1 MADADTNVKVWGR
14 IRPLKA
20 TERRS
25 CMTVDLAAASIT
37 LNARPT
43 AQKFTL
49 DGVLTPDGAQVE
61 LFEKTAKP
69 ITDACM
75 LGFNGTIFA
84 YGQTGSG
91 KTHTILGPSDAADE
105 QRGLLPRVFEY
116 LFSSIRLREL
126 KEGGDSVKHLCKC
139 SFIEIYSTSAAG
151 VVAYSSSSGAIP
163 PSCCAHTLFS
173 CAHTYIHTYI
183 LDTRHTPYSSPLLYW
198 RCPVA
203 WPACVVVGPRGALG
217 PYFNRSA
224 QPARPPGPPRGTC
237 ILHTAP
243 CLQPPYLHP
252 SPAPLLPSSPSPLFR

>member
-14 IRPLKA
+14 IRPLKP

-151 VVAYSSSSGAIP
+151 VVAYSSSSGAVP
-163 PSCCAHTLFS
+163 PSCCTHTLFLVEPAPYKVEGHIS
-173 CAHTYIHTYI
+173 RYMHTYA
-183 LDTRHTPYSSPLLYW
+183 LDTHRTRALPFAASPA
-198 RCPVA
+198 CPVA
-203 WPACVVVGPRGALG
+203 SPACVVIWPAWRPRSLRNSLVRAAARAPSRGPSRH
-217 PYFNRSA
+217 
-224 QPARPPGPPRGTC
+224 
-237 ILHTAP
+237 LHT
-243 CLQPPYLHP
+243 YYI
-252 SPAPLLPSSPSPLFR
+252 PLRV

>member
-14 IRPLKA
+14 IRPLKP

-151 VVAYSSSSGAIP
+151 VVAYSSSSGAV
-163 PSCCAHTLFS
+163 PSHTHFS
-173 CAHTYIHTYI
+173 RGACPIQSGGTYISIHAYI
-183 LDTRHTPYSSPLLYW
+183 RARHTPYSSPPLCCIASLPCCIASL
-198 RCPVA
+198 RGHLARVA
-203 WPACVVVGPRGALG
+203 
-217 PYFNRSA
+217 
-224 QPARPPGPPRGTC
+224 
-237 ILHTAP
+237 
-243 CLQPPYLHP
+243 P
-252 SPAPLLPSSPSPLFR
+252 SVPT

>member
-151 VVAYSSSSGAIP
+151 VVAYSSSSGAVP

-173 CAHTYIHTYI
+173 CAHTYIHIHTYST
-183 LDTRHTPYSSPLLYW
+183 LDTRHSTLDTVLE
-198 RCPVA
+198 
-203 WPACVVVGPRGALG
+203 
-217 PYFNRSA
+217 
-224 QPARPPGPPRGTC
+224 
-237 ILHTAP
+237 
-243 CLQPPYLHP
+243 P
-252 SPAPLLPSSPSPLFR
+252 SP